1 MNCSSLDQVSVLPT
15 VPNYMNYSSLHQ
27 VSGMPHLN
35 CHSLSAVPQS
45 RFYPFRQTSTLMH
58 QVIPVHPNPSF
69 ESYAHR
75 NSVDQNPFAVI
86 ANTGSSILSSQS
98 SASTLTSQSSENH
111 VKAEPASSQPTTSPS
126 QLTRQSA
133 GSHMNN
139 EHV

>member
-45 RFYPFRQTSTLMH
+45 SFYPFRQTSTLMH
-58 QVIPVHPNPSF
+58 QVISVHPNPSF

-86 ANTGSSILSSQS
+86 ANTGSYNSKFPIFSIN
-98 SASTLTSQSSENH
+98 TNFPIFR
-111 VKAEPASSQPTTSPS
+111 EPCE
-126 QLTRQSA
+126 
-133 GSHMNN
+133 G
-139 EHV
+139 